1 MQHFKPIALCAF
13 LVLLALPLAVMAQT
27 NQEKDTDGVY
37 EIIRATENRVWRLNR
52 ETGEIAVC
60 SLKKDRLICT
70 TTTEALSP
78 TSDAYEDLEDKERER
93 VKREREQEFEFLE
106 RILDL
111 VRDMMRA
118 ELDPDNSIEE

>member
-1 MQHFKPIALCAF
+1 MQYFKPIALGAF
-13 LVLLALPLAVMAQT
+13 LVVLALPFSVMAQT
-27 NQEKDTDGVY
+27 NQEKDIDGVY
-37 EIIRATENRVWRLNR
+37 EIIRATENRVWRLNK

-60 SLKKDRLICT
+60 TLKEDRLICT

-78 TSDAYEDLEDKERER
+78 TSDAYADLEDKEQER
-93 VKREREQEFEFLE
+93 VNREQKQELEFLE

-118 ELDPDNSIEE
+118 ELDPDHSIEE

>member
-1 MQHFKPIALCAF
+1 MQYFRLIAISTF
-13 LVLLALPLAVMAQT
+13 LLLFALPLSVTAQT
-27 NQEKDTDGVY
+27 NEESDIDGVY
-37 EIIRATENRVWRLNR
+37 EIIRATEDRVWRLNR
-52 ETGEIAVC
+52 ATGEIAVC
-60 SLKKDRLICT
+60 TLKEDRLICT

-93 VKREREQEFEFLE
+93 VEREQKQELEFLE

-118 ELDPDNSIEE
+118 ELDPDN

>member
-1 MQHFKPIALCAF
+1 MQYFRPIAISIF
-13 LVLLALPLAVMAQT
+13 LLLIALPLSVMAQT
-27 NQEKDTDGVY
+27 NAEKDIDGVY
-37 EIIRATENRVWRLNR
+37 EIIRATEDRVWRLNR
-52 ETGEIAVC
+52 ATGEIAVC
-60 SLKKDRLICT
+60 TLKEDRLICT

-93 VKREREQEFEFLE
+93 VEREQKRELEFLE

-118 ELDPDNSIEE
+118 GLDPDNSVE

>member
-60 SLKKDRLICT
+60 SLKEDRLICT

-78 TSDAYEDLEDKERER
+78 TSDAYADLEDKERER
-93 VKREREQEFEFLE
+93 VGREQKQELEFLE

-118 ELDPDNSIEE
+118 EPDPDHSIEE